1 MVLQG
6 NLSTDK
12 GTQTQPNSRS
22 QDMVWRREKGMSLGR
37 AKLFL
42 LIEVA
47 LPVTSSSLT
56 SRVFFLLGGESHP
69 SPHEGG
75 SKRKLGSVFA

>member
-37 AKLFL
+37 AKPFCL
-42 LIEVA
+42 
-47 LPVTSSSLT
+47 
-56 SRVFFLLGGESHP
+56 
-69 SPHEGG
+69 
-75 SKRKLGSVFA
+75 